1 MSDVLYSVLNI
12 DGVEGKIYD
21 EDAIH
26 EESLPTVLQDLISN
40 SDAFKTAIRNIFYPV
55 GKIVIGPDPTPIV
68 GGTWELRPD
77 LMIIGAGNKYEV
89 GDEGGSADAII
100 PWHTH
105 SAEVNVGYDG
115 QHTHAVS
122 GTAASAGS
130 HYHTP
135 GSEWNFSR
143 FKGTRSTE
151 VISEISGHGFAI
163 SQVVEGGSWGGT
175 YNTSTDGAHTHTITG
190 IAAADS
196 GSMHRHNASI
206 EINATGQDTSNA
218 NLPPYKAYEI
228 WERIA

>member
-89 GDEGGSADAII
+89 GDEGGSADAIV
-100 PWHTH
+100 PAHRHTVTSSVTGGSHTH
-105 SAEVNVGYDG
+105 
-115 QHTHAVS
+115 TVS
-122 GTAASAGS
+122 GTAAAAGD
-130 HYHTP
+130 HFHTP
-135 GSEWNFSR
+135 GANWNFSR
-143 FKGTRSTE
+143 YQGTRSNE
-151 VISEISGHGFAI
+151 VISEISGHGFTI
-163 SQVVEGGSWGGT
+163 SQVVEGGTWGGT
-175 YNTSTDGAHTHTITG
+175 YNTSTAGSHMHSITGTALALGSDHTHSLHITVN
-190 IAAADS
+190 S
-196 GSMHRHNASI
+196 
-206 EINATGQDTSNA
+206 TGESVVDA
-218 NLPPYKAYEI
+218 NLPPYRAYEI
-228 WERIA
+228 WERTA